1 MANCHCQQQQQQR
14 NGEKSLT
21 QIVTFNGGRIKGNEK
36 VVTGLVQLGDA
47 HTRRNVDYTIALV
60 IILQMFVVAVISTS
74 VSEKRD
80 RGGERRRRR
89 GGGRGSK
96 K

>member
-1 MANCHCQQQQQQR
+1 MANCHCQQQR

-74 VSEKRD
+74 VGEKRD